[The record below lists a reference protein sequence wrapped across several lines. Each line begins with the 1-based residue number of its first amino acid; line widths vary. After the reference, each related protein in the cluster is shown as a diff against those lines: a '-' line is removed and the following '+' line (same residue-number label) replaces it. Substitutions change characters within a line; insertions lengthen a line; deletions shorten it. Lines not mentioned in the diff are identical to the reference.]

1 MAVVRFYISLI
12 SMRGEGREAGVL
24 GGEDRREAG
33 ARNCVVGLNVIL
45 WCK

>member
-12 SMRGEGREAGVL
+12 LMGGEGCETGVL

-33 ARNCVVGLNVIL
+33 AGNCVVGLNVIL